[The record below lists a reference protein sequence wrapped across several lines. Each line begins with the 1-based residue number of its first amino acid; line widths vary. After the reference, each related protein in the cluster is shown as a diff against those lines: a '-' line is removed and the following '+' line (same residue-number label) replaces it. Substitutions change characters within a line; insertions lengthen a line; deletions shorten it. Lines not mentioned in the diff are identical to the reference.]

1 MSPSQTICL
10 NPPCHPSPTTNI
22 EFFLLPPQTICS
34 NKSMYFTRSVYMS
47 FFEILLRNGPQ
58 IRPGSL
64 FYLPQR
70 TICLN
75 KTMAFFFRVGLCS
88 PLYFLL
94 RNRLQCPPCLPLPT
108 TKIEAFM
115 LPNQA
120 ICLNP
125 PCHPPPTTNIEFFL
139 LPNQT
144 IDYCAERQLG
154 VYFTRQQQGSCPG

>member
-1 MSPSQTICL
+1 MFPFVSLLRNWPQCPPCLPTPTTKIEVFMSPSQTICL

-22 EFFLLPPQTICS
+22 EFFLLSAQTICS

-75 KTMAFFFRVGLCS
+75 KTMAFFFGSVCVPLCIFCFEIGS
-88 PLYFLL
+88 NARPATLPPRPTL
-94 RNRLQCPPCLPLPT
+94 RL
-108 TKIEAFM
+108 
-115 LPNQA
+115 
-120 ICLNP
+120 
-125 PCHPPPTTNIEFFL
+125 
-139 LPNQT
+139 
-144 IDYCAERQLG
+144 
-154 VYFTRQQQGSCPG
+154 SC